1 MRPGVNPIHDPEGAA
16 MLADAVAVLQELAGV
31 EEPVFAGGF
40 FADRRIH
47 RCIKAGIVAARQA
60 GDLAPFR
67 EALEECKGLVLREFG
82 GGGGA
87 A

>member
-1 MRPGVNPIHDPEGAA
+1 MRQGTNPIHDPEGAT
-16 MLADAVAVLQELAGV
+16 MLADTVAVLQELAGV

-47 RCIKAGIVAARQA
+47 RCVKAGILAARQA

-67 EALEECKGLVLREFG
+67 EALEECKGLARREFG
-82 GGGGA
+82 GGGA